1 MIKIILDYLPYLFL
15 AITTN
20 IILGT
25 YNSVFKLHKT
35 FNKDKFKEGLYK
47 AFVISFGFISSA
59 IIYDKLFGVV
69 ELGTL
74 EIQPDILLISAIVLY
89 FTKSIINLKEI
100 LKVVELVYP
109 TPVEDDFKED
119 NDFFLED
126 TDLDEYLNSDIEIE
140 R

>member
-15 AITTN
+15 AISTN
-20 IILGT
+20 IVLGT
-25 YNSVFKLHKT
+25 YNSVFKLHET
-35 FNKDKFKEGLYK
+35 FNKKKLLEGIYK
-47 AFVISFGFISSA
+47 AFVISFGFISTA

-69 ELGTL
+69 EVGTL

-89 FTKSIINLKEI
+89 FTKSIINLKDI

-109 TPVEDDFKED
+109 TPVEYDFEED
-119 NDFFLED
+119 NDFYLD
-126 TDLDEYLNSDIEIE
+126 NTDLDEYLDSDIEIQ